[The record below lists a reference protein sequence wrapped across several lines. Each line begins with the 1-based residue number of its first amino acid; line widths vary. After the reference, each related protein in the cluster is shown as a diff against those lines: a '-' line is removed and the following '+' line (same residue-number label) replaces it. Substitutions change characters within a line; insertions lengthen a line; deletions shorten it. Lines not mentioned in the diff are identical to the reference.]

1 VRAIPGPLTN
11 VHSLE
16 TIALFGGFVLGAALC
31 LATYGLDLSAGP
43 YNLDLSAGF
52 F

>member
-1 VRAIPGPLTN
+1 LEVAIINTISSVSVRAIPGPLTN

-31 LATYGLDLSAGP
+31 LATFERRTL
-43 YNLDLSAGF
+43 
-52 F
+52 